1 MTIRV
6 VLADDQQLIRAGLR
20 LMLETE
26 PDIRVVA
33 EAEDGARAVEAA
45 AALAPDL
52 VLIDIRMPV
61 LDGIEATR
69 RLCGQDSSGHTSV
82 LILTTYDAD
91 EYVFAALRA
100 GASGFLLKHTSPE
113 GLVAAIRTVAAG
125 EGLIAPAVTRRLIAE
140 FARAGAGGP
149 PPVPLDSLTAREREV
164 LALVGRGLTNGEI
177 GRELYIGDA
186 TVKSHIGHIQ
196 TKLALRDRVHAVIY
210 AHEAGLVPPGAAR
223 DLPLAGETRQNPRP
237 RDAVPP
243 ARTDPWALD
252 RIRRSEGS

>member
-20 LMLETE
+20 LILEAE
-26 PDIRVVA
+26 PDISVVA
-33 EAEDGARAVEAA
+33 EVEDGMRAVDAT
-45 AALAPDL
+45 AALDPDV
-52 VLIDIRMPV
+52 VLMDIRMPV

-69 RLCGQDSSGHTSV
+69 RLCARDSAGRVSV

-113 GLVAAIRTVAAG
+113 ELVVAVRTVASG

-140 FARAGAGGP
+140 FARSGAGGASSA
-149 PPVPLDSLTAREREV
+149 PLDALTAREREV
-164 LALVGRGLTNGEI
+164 LALVGRGLTNSEI
-177 GRELYIGDA
+177 GRELFVGEA
-186 TVKSHIGHIQ
+186 TVKSHLAHVV
-196 TKLALRDRVHAVIY
+196 TKLGLRDRVHAVIY

-223 DLPLAGETRQNPRP
+223 QLPRGGGVT
-237 RDAVPP
+237 
-243 ARTDPWALD
+243 
-252 RIRRSEGS
+252 

>member
-6 VLADDQQLIRAGLR
+6 VLADDQQLIRAGLK

-33 EAEDGARAVEAA
+33 EAGDGARAVEATT
-45 AALAPDL
+45 ALDPDV
-52 VLIDIRMPV
+52 VLMDIRMPV

-69 RLCGQDSSGHTSV
+69 RLCADHKVRSSV

-113 GLVAAIRTVAAG
+113 DLVVAVRTVAAG

-140 FARAGAGGP
+140 FARAGAGAP
-149 PPVPLDSLTAREREV
+149 SPAPLDPLTAREREV

-177 GRELYIGDA
+177 AGELYVGEA
-186 TVKSHIGHIQ
+186 TVKSHLAHIQ

-210 AHEAGLVPPGAAR
+210 AYEAGLVPLGAAR
-223 DLPLAGETRQNPRP
+223 ELPPGGGGR
-237 RDAVPP
+237 
-243 ARTDPWALD
+243 
-252 RIRRSEGS
+252 

>member
-6 VLADDQQLIRAGLR
+6 VLADDQQLIRAGLK

-33 EAEDGARAVEAA
+33 EAGDGVRAVEAA
-45 AALAPDL
+45 TALDPDV
-52 VLIDIRMPV
+52 VLMDIRMPV

-69 RLCGQDSSGHTSV
+69 RLCDRDPLRPAV

-113 GLVAAIRTVAAG
+113 DLVVAVRTVAAG
-125 EGLIAPAVTRRLIAE
+125 EGLIAPTVTRTLIAE
-140 FARAGAGGP
+140 FARAGAGAP
-149 PPVPLDSLTAREREV
+149 PPAPLDPLTPREREV

-177 GRELYIGDA
+177 ARELYVGEA
-186 TVKSHIGHIQ
+186 TVKTHLAHIQ
-196 TKLALRDRVHAVIY
+196 IKLSLRDRVHAVIY
-210 AHEAGLVPPGAAR
+210 AYEAGLVPLGAAR
-223 DLPLAGETRQNPRP
+223 AL
-237 RDAVPP
+237 PP
-243 ARTDPWALD
+243 AEG
-252 RIRRSEGS
+252 RSCVTRE